1 MGGRGGKLRWIQSSS
16 LEEETM
22 TATVLTLLLSMIVKE
37 DQKETL
43 SMAADVVE
51 EEEDSLGLGGRGD
64 KPAQEKT
71 TLTQSFWTSDVLG
84 QLSWG
89 GRQLRFKSV

>member
-1 MGGRGGKLRWIQSSS
+1 
-16 LEEETM
+16 
-22 TATVLTLLLSMIVKE
+22 MIAKE

-43 SMAADVVE
+43 SMAVDVVE